1 MSGACPVSR
10 ERRSSMREREKF
22 MRRAI
27 ELARQGIGYTSP
39 NPLVGCVIVKEGK
52 ILSEGYHEKYGEFH
66 AERNAILN
74 SKEDVAG
81 ADLYVTLEPCCHQGK
96 TPPCTDIIIESKIR
110 RVYIGSMDPNP
121 LVAGK
126 GVRILKENGIEVR
139 TGILEEE
146 CLKLNEVFFHYIQTG
161 MPYVAMKYAMT
172 LDGKIACHTGDSKW
186 ITGENARAYVQ
197 VLRKQYQAIMA
208 GIGTVLKDDP
218 MLNCRIEKGMDP
230 LRVICDSHL
239 RIPPESAI
247 VKSAAKIPTIV
258 FATDDSKSEKAKKL
272 EAAGVEV
279 CWQTGRDRVD
289 LEEVLR
295 TLGERKIDSVLA
307 EGGGTLNASLLQEGL
322 VDKVYAFLAP
332 KLVGGEKAK
341 GPVMGSGVAKMCDA
355 VILKDTQ
362 IEQFGSDYCI
372 SGYIDRP

>member
-1 MSGACPVSR
+1 
-10 ERRSSMREREKF
+10 MREKERY

-27 ELARQGIGYTSP
+27 ELARQGAGYTSP
-39 NPLVGCVIVKEGK
+39 NPLVGCVIVKDGK

-96 TPPCTDIIIESKIR
+96 TPPCTDIIIESRIR
-110 RVYIGSMDPNP
+110 RVYVGSMDPNP

-126 GVRILKENGIEVR
+126 GVQILKEQGIEVK

-161 MPYVAMKYAMT
+161 IPYVVMKYAMT

-186 ITGENARAYVQ
+186 VTGKSAREHVQ
-197 VLRKQYQAIMA
+197 ILRKQYQAIMV

-218 MLNCRIEKGMDP
+218 MLNCRIEKGVDP

-239 RIPPESAI
+239 QIPLESAI

-258 FATDDSKSEKAKKL
+258 FATDDSKSEKARQL

-295 TLGERKIDSVLA
+295 TLGEKKIDSVLV

-332 KLVGGEKAK
+332 KLIGGEKAK
-341 GPVMGSGVAKMCDA
+341 GPVMGSGIAKMCDA
-355 VILKDTQ
+355 IVLKDTQ
-362 IEQFGSDYCI
+362 IEPFGSDYCI
-372 SGYIDRP
+372 SGYIDKG

>member
-1 MSGACPVSR
+1 
-10 ERRSSMREREKF
+10 MRAKEKY

-27 ELARQGIGYTSP
+27 ELARLGTGYTSP
-39 NPLVGCVIVKEGK
+39 NPLVGCVIVKEDK
-52 ILSEGYHEKYGEFH
+52 ILSEGYHEKYGEYH
-66 AERNAILN
+66 AERNAILR
-74 SKEDVAG
+74 STEDVTG

-96 TPPCTDIIIESKIR
+96 TPPCADIIIKSGIR

-126 GVRILKENGIEVR
+126 GVRILKEHGIEVK
-139 TGILEEE
+139 TGVLEEE
-146 CLKLNEVFFHYIQTG
+146 CQKLNEVFFHYIKTG
-161 MPYVAMKYAMT
+161 LPYVVMKYAMT

-186 ITGENARAYVQ
+186 VTGEEARRNVQ
-197 VLRKQYQAIMA
+197 MLRKKYQAIMV

-218 MLNCRIEKGMDP
+218 MLNCRIEKGVDP

-239 RIPPESAI
+239 RIPLMSAI
-247 VKSAAKIPTIV
+247 VKSAAEIPTVV
-258 FATDDSKSEKAKKL
+258 FATDDSQSDKAKQL

-289 LEEVLR
+289 LDELFK
-295 TLGERKIDSVLA
+295 TLGERKIDSVLV

-322 VDKVYAFLAP
+322 VHKVYAFLAP

-341 GPVMGSGVAKMCDA
+341 GPVMGNGIAKMCA
-355 VILKDTQ
+355 AIVLKDTQ
-362 IEQFGSDYCI
+362 IEQVGSDYCI
-372 SGYIDRP
+372 SGYIYSE